1 MWVWPTPSILRAM
14 ASSIQFVLND
24 REVTTSELPGTTVL
38 DYLRQTERLT
48 GTKEGCREGG
58 CGACTVLLGELQ
70 SGGIDYRTV
79 LACLLPL
86 EEIRGRHLVTIEGL
100 NRTDLSPVQQALV
113 DCGATQCGFCTPG
126 IVMSL
131 TGYLLSPGADAS
143 REGIERAIGGN
154 LCRCTGYSALK
165 RACGAILRALS
176 SQNQE
181 GQLDGVTLGLLP
193 PYFRD
198 IPDRLRRLPQIDLHP
213 PYNSE
218 PDGELAIAGGTDLYV
233 QLGDG
238 LPTSPV
244 HFLSR
249 HPEMRGIAQ
258 TDGWVRVG
266 ALTTFSEFA
275 AHPAV
280 RQLVPDISAYMQ
292 RIASGQIR
300 NRATVGGN
308 IVGASPIADVTVLLL
323 ALNAQLVLKAGDRQ
337 RKVPLRSFYRG
348 YKQIDKAPAEL
359 LAEVWIPVPDAAT
372 NLHFEKISKRHQ
384 LDCASATSAI
394 ALQCEGDAI
403 RQVGIAVGGV
413 APHPLFLRNTSEY
426 LVGQRVTAEVLQVAN
441 AIAQTE
447 ISPIDD
453 IRGSI
458 AYKRLLV
465 RQLIVVHFIQLFP
478 EFLSAE
484 KVHAT
489 H

>member
-1 MWVWPTPSILRAM
+1 M
-14 ASSIQFVLND
+14 ANSIQFVLND
-24 REVTTSELPGTTVL
+24 REVTTSELPGVTVL

-58 CGACTVLLGELQ
+58 CGACTVLLGELL
-70 SGGIDYRTV
+70 SYRIDYRPV

-86 EEIRGRHLVTIEGL
+86 EEVRGKHLVTIEGL
-100 NRTDLSPVQQALV
+100 NRADLSPVQQALV
-113 DCGATQCGFCTPG
+113 EFGATQCGFCTPG

-131 TGYLLSPGADAS
+131 TAYLLSADVQVS
-143 REGIERAIGGN
+143 QESIERAIGGN
-154 LCRCTGYSALK
+154 LCRCTGYAALK
-165 RACGAILRALS
+165 RACSDLVRSLS
-176 SQNQE
+176 SQSQ
-181 GQLDGVTLGLLP
+181 GRQLDGVTLGLLP

-233 QLGDG
+233 QLGDA

-258 TDGWVRVG
+258 IDGWVRVG
-266 ALTTFSEFA
+266 ALTTFAEFA
-275 AHPAV
+275 AHPAI
-280 RQLVPDISAYMQ
+280 RQLVPDIAAYMH

-308 IVGASPIADVTVLLL
+308 VVGASPIADVTVLLL
-323 ALNAQLVLKAGDRQ
+323 ALNAQLDLKTGDCHRT
-337 RKVPLRSFYRG
+337 VPIRSFFKG
-348 YKQIDKAPAEL
+348 YKQIDKTPAEL
-359 LAEVWIPVPDAAT
+359 LTEIGIPIPAAAT
-372 NLHFEKISKRHQ
+372 KVHFEKISKRQ
-384 LDCASATSAI
+384 QVDCASVNSAI
-394 ALQCEGDAI
+394 ALRCEGDEI
-403 RQVGIAVGGV
+403 RQIGIAVGGV
-413 APHPLFLRNTSEY
+413 GSHPLFLRKTSES
-426 LVGQRVTAEVLQVAN
+426 LVGQRVTAELLQAAN
-441 AIAQTE
+441 SIAQTE

-465 RQLIVVHFIQLFP
+465 RQLLFVHFIQLCP
-478 EFLSAE
+478 KFLSARAVYE
-484 KVHAT
+484 T